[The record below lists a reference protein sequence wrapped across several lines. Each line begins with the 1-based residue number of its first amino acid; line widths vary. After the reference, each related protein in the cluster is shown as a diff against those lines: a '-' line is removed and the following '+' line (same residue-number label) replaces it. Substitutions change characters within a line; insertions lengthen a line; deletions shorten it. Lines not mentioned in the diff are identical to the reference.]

1 MSLHRDRKMERAMG
15 TIRAEGDDG
24 GETENGVRDTNT
36 RDTDTYGSLKI
47 ESNYRQGAKRKM
59 RRGEK
64 EGMRSEVV
72 MSVNVLWRKK
82 SRARGV
88 KGRCKKNHGE
98 LKINCLIYNTLN
110 IDSNLCHT
118 SWLWDTVSGQHAES

>member
-1 MSLHRDRKMERAMG
+1 MCYQSYLTVTKKRKNGNGEFCRNETLCGQTQKKRRIRGVALHSDRKMERAMG
-15 TIRAEGDDG
+15 AIRAEGDDG

-36 RDTDTYGSLKI
+36 RDTDTYSSLKI

-82 SRARGV
+82 SQ
-88 KGRCKKNHGE
+88 
-98 LKINCLIYNTLN
+98 T
-110 IDSNLCHT
+110 
-118 SWLWDTVSGQHAES
+118 